1 MPLLEEWIFY
11 EERNGLALYRTLLPG
26 VVDGVIGATGAG
38 EDQLRNGDEGV
49 AVLEQG
55 LDDAGQGLWSM
66 FGGVVE
72 EDNRAGLHFGGN
84 PLGDLSGGEVLPVQ
98 TITAGN
104 KGKCLGCGW
113 ELSKETFA
121 VK

>member
-1 MPLLEEWIFY
+1 MLID
-11 EERNGLALYRTLLPG
+11 RTLPTG
-26 VVDGVIGATGAG
+26 VVDGIFAIQ
-38 EDQLRNGDEGV
+38 EDLGDGDEGV

-55 LDDAGQGLWSM
+55 LDNAGQGLGGM
-66 FGGVVE
+66 FGSVVKKN
-72 EDNRAGLHFGGN
+72 DGAGLHFGGN